1 VRRWRNLLARRGM
14 FWGVPPRPAAAQA
27 RLIAAFIQQAD
38 RRLAVPR
45 RGRLWGLPQPPPPP
59 APGPLVARVARHPG
73 RRLIVPRRGQ
83 FFPQAAAPSP
93 ALALPQM
100 RQAGRRWLP
109 PRRPAAGFAVP
120 AAAAS
125 VPPGTARRASR
136 LARPPRGRFFP
147 LPPAAAAPGAP
158 GPLVSPH
165 LRQRRAQPL
174 RIPRGHRSEPP
185 WQGAAAPPPAAIP
198 AQFPRQPP
206 ARARLPRRGCIW
218 GVPHA
223 SPGIPPQLR
232 RRAVSRAA
240 QPRRGCIF
248 QVPAA
253 RPASTSPGPLTAP
266 LIRQA
271 GHRPRWP
278 ARLRRSCWW
287 NPPPAAGPPVLYG
300 TARHAAMPLPAARAG
315 DASTTAARAVAGTMT
330 IPRAQGGQFG

>member
-136 LARPPRGRFFP
+136 LARPPAGGSSRCPRRLRLPERRGRWFP
-147 LPPAAAAPGAP
+147 RTCASAAPSRSAYPAATAPSRRGRALPRRPGGDSGPVPAAATGQGTAAAPG
-158 GPLVSPH
+158 LH
-165 LRQRRAQPL
+165 LGR
-174 RIPRGHRSEPP
+174 
-185 WQGAAAPPPAAIP
+185 
-198 AQFPRQPP
+198 P
-206 ARARLPRRGCIW
+206 AR
-218 GVPHA
+218 V
-223 SPGIPPQLR
+223 PGIPPQLR
-232 RRAVSRAA
+232 RRPSRG
-240 QPRRGCIF
+240 PR
-248 QVPAA
+248 
-253 RPASTSPGPLTAP
+253 S
-266 LIRQA
+266 
-271 GHRPRWP
+271 
-278 ARLRRSCWW
+278 
-287 NPPPAAGPPVLYG
+287 PAAGASSRFPRR
-300 TARHAAMPLPAARAG
+300 ARRAPHPG
-315 DASTTAARAVAGTMT
+315 R
-330 IPRAQGGQFG
+330 